1 MTVLKYNIFILKGVF
16 IMRKVTMKE
25 LVGKDIR
32 ITDFRIEKTMKSKND
47 KAIVEL
53 EINGEYCYFETISP
67 EVLYQLTWIRQCM
80 INHKLNRNAKGIRW
94 AKMLDSVPCDE
105 TCYEKIISKGFNS
118 IITTGECNNSVIL
131 LADDFCSTDSRD
143 NPYLCFYKNSVY
155 VKVIKQRNS
164 IYFSFSLSKETT
176 DRLIKEET
184 ESEKL
189 KTKKK
194 LAKGNLKYKY
204 TDL

>member
-1 MTVLKYNIFILKGVF
+1 
-16 IMRKVTMKE
+16 MRKVTMKE

-47 KAIVEL
+47 KAVVEL
-53 EINGEYCYFETISP
+53 EVDGEYCYFETISS
-67 EVLYQLTWIRQCM
+67 EVLYQLTWIKQCM

-94 AKMLDSVPCDE
+94 AKMLDSAPCDE
-105 TCYEKIISKGFNS
+105 TYFEKIISKGISTNISNNAYDNS
-118 IITTGECNNSVIL
+118 IIL
-131 LADDFCSTDSRD
+131 LPDDSCSTDSRD
-143 NPYLCFYKNSVY
+143 DPYLCFYKNSVY
-155 VKVIKQRNS
+155 VKVIKQRSS